1 MDCLSASFEKK
12 GDWSRPAVQIL
23 ALEGAVSAVA
33 GLEEA
38 REMEA
43 HMLEELAH
51 QAVDKGNG

>member
-1 MDCLSASFEKK
+1 MDCLSAFSEKK
-12 GDWSRPAVQIL
+12 EDYSRPVVKIL
-23 ALEGAVSAVA
+23 ALEGAIGAVA

-51 QAVDKGNG
+51 